1 MPDGVWGTKSRA
13 AILAFRAD
21 NGLPIYAGVDADM
34 LAILMVAPT
43 REVGETRRDATV
55 QDLREQGSRTIRD
68 ADQAREAG
76 KVVTGVGAVLGV
88 TEVVDQLSEN
98 VGVLT
103 GLAEQIKPLQQFV
116 TDNIWLVL
124 IGVGAFIVWKSGLIQ
139 KWRLIDHQEG
149 KNAGP
154 GR

>member
-1 MPDGVWGTKSRA
+1 MINWRRA
-13 AILAFRAD
+13 AVLAFRAD

-34 LAILMVAPT
+34 LSVLMIAPA
-43 REVGETRRDATV
+43 REIAEPRRDATV

-124 IGVGAFIVWKSGLIQ
+124 VGVGVFIVWKSGLIQ